1 MTKTVIL
8 LLWLSATLFGESI
21 ASLSDAINV
30 SGKQRMYSQRFLKD
44 YAMIGMQNNYG
55 NPKNDLAQT
64 IDVFQKSLQALQ
76 QFKSDTITMKV
87 LKDEE
92 EIWKKV
98 KIILDDKA
106 NIERVPELQNLLEK
120 LLKKADEATKD
131 FVNLSKEK
139 GSEIINIA
147 GRQRMLSQRM
157 ASLYLIKTWG
167 IKDDAF
173 AKKLQDTMTLFKE
186 SATKL
191 KSYTKNSEEINH
203 LLTKVDRSFLF
214 LEMMN
219 RSKSKFIPALIYR
232 KSDDILKDMDKV
244 TKLYAKMKNR

>member
-1 MTKTVIL
+1 MKKTIIL
-8 LLWLSATLFGESI
+8 LFWIGTALFGGTI
-21 ASLSDAINV
+21 TSLSDAINI

-55 NPKNDLAQT
+55 KPKEDLVRTMDA
-64 IDVFQKSLQALQ
+64 FEKSLQALQ
-76 QFKSDTITMKV
+76 QFKSDTITMKA

-98 KIILDDKA
+98 KIILNDTP
-106 NIERVPELQNLLEK
+106 NIEKVPELQNLLEK

-131 FVNLSKEK
+131 FVNLSKQK
-139 GSEIINIA
+139 GNEIINIS

-167 IKDDAF
+167 VKDEAF
-173 AKKLQDTMTLFKE
+173 AKKLQEAMTLFKE
-186 SATKL
+186 SAKKL
-191 KSYTKNSEEINH
+191 KAYPKNSEEIKH

-232 KSDDILKDMDKV
+232 KSDDILKDMDRV
-244 TKLYAKMKNR
+244 TKLYAKNE